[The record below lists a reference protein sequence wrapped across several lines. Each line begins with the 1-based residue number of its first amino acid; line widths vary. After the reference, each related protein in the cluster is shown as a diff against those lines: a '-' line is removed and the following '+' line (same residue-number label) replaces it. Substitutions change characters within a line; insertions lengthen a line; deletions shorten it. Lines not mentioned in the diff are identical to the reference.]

1 MKIDK
6 DITILV
12 ADDSAGIR
20 TVAKKM
26 FKNLGYSNVTIVDD
40 GTAAW
45 EYLQQYAVDLVV
57 ADWNMPKLSGVDLAQ
72 KMRRTDKFKNI
83 PFLLVTAEETQD
95 DILAAI
101 LAGVSNYM
109 TKPYDAE
116 ALQEKIEKIF
126 TFQERKSKRI
136 GSVTT

>member
-20 TVAKKM
+20 MVAKKI

-40 GTAAW
+40 GTVAW
-45 EYLQQYAVDLVV
+45 EYLQQYTVDLVV
-57 ADWNMPKLSGVDLAQ
+57 ADRNMPKLSGVDLAQ
-72 KMRRTDKFKNI
+72 KMRRIDKFKNI

-101 LAGVSNYM
+101 LAGISDYM

-116 ALQEKIEKIF
+116 ALQKKIEGIF